1 METAKKL
8 TFLIVDDE
16 AFIRSATKRVIINEL
31 KNLNE
36 CIDLTIVEAG
46 DGIECLLALYL
57 YNKNNIKFDAVI
69 SDETMPYISGSYL
82 SKIIYELVSKG
93 PMNEI
98 KMFISTSLINANIN
112 NYSNI
117 VKKIYAKPIDKSSVK
132 DLLKV
137 ISN

>member
-1 METAKKL
+1 
-8 TFLIVDDE
+8 
-16 AFIRSATKRVIINEL
+16 
-31 KNLNE
+31 
-36 CIDLTIVEAG
+36 
-46 DGIECLLALYL
+46 
-57 YNKNNIKFDAVI
+57 
-69 SDETMPYISGSYL
+69 MPYISGSYL
-82 SKIIYELVSKG
+82 SKIVYELVSKG

>member
-1 METAKKL
+1 
-8 TFLIVDDE
+8 
-16 AFIRSATKRVIINEL
+16 
-31 KNLNE
+31 
-36 CIDLTIVEAG
+36 
-46 DGIECLLALYL
+46 
-57 YNKNNIKFDAVI
+57 
-69 SDETMPYISGSYL
+69 MPYISGSYL